1 MTRVP
6 QETRVDARRRTWM
19 LALALLTLGAPVTA
33 MAQASNLAATQDA
46 AGNRLLFGF
55 TSGFTSSPFATAEIA
70 TSHLRWQGELVAG
83 FEAQRTLR
91 TMLRLGYSPALEAV
105 IDGRGGSAQALGGWF
120 DVSIRRALQRQSTFL
135 LVGAQAGAI
144 QTRSAAAAARRRWEF
159 DAGVSAALERELSTR
174 YAVGL
179 RSDLAITDGAYL
191 RVVAY
196 LVAFR

>member
-1 MTRVP
+1 
-6 QETRVDARRRTWM
+6 
-19 LALALLTLGAPVTA
+19 
-33 MAQASNLAATQDA
+33 MAQPTNTASIRDA
-46 AGNRLLFGF
+46 AGDRLLFGVA
-55 TSGFTSSPFATAEIA
+55 SGFTSSPFASAEIA

-91 TMLRLGYSPALEAV
+91 AVLRLGYSPALEAV
-105 IDGRGGSAQALGGWF
+105 IDGRGGSAHALGGWL
-120 DVSIRRALQRQSTFL
+120 DVFVRRELPCRSTFL

-144 QTRSAAAAARRRWEF
+144 QTRSAASAARRRWDF
-159 DAGVSAALERELSTR
+159 DAGISAALERELSTR

-179 RSDLAITDGAYL
+179 RSDLSIADGAYP